1 MEGGKEGEKDDIGKE
16 GGSEGCQPNHTIQSL
31 QIWSPHTRH
40 VHRITKRV
48 LLAISITAGLAWAV
62 GLAAVLFPEW
72 TVEDA
77 NAYSTLNAH
86 IGLFETIYHVGE
98 VRDASTLRF
107 CNGLGPNYST
117 EKCVMWRVSQISA
130 LFGLGMAYTGL
141 LLLYVV
147 VGTGWI
153 RPRRIPDLVAWVWS
167 LFLLAGVCELASA
180 TAWEFL
186 VLAFMRDH
194 KKLND
199 GYSVKMGVSLLAL
212 AGVGVVFLTLPIW
225 RMVLQYCLVG
235 GGGRGGGGC
244 CRGRKNSWPSSS
256 EAAAAAAAS
265 GAASSSSSS
274 SSSSSRNGVKRPHH
288 RHSIKREGTSRWQE
302 RTADVLQ
309 LRKPRVVGVEEEEGG
324 TDEEE
329 GGATVEKQER
339 EMGTAIPLSQ

>member
-1 MEGGKEGEKDDIGKE
+1 MV
-16 GGSEGCQPNHTIQSL
+16 SPCSPSL
-31 QIWSPHTRH
+31 ASPHARH

-48 LLAISITAGLAWAV
+48 LLAISIIAGLAWAV

-130 LFGLGMAYTGL
+130 LFGLGMGYTGL

-167 LFLLAGVCELASA
+167 LYLLAGVCALASA

-199 GYSVKMGVSLLAL
+199 GYSVKMGVSLLAM
-212 AGVGVVFLTLPIW
+212 AGVGVIFLTLPLW
-225 RMVLQYCLVG
+225 RMVLQYCLV
-235 GGGRGGGGC
+235 GGGGC

-256 EAAAAAAAS
+256 EAAAAAAAAAS

-302 RTADVLQ
+302 QTADALQ
-309 LRKPRVVGVEEEEGG
+309 LRKPRVMGVEEEEGREEGKEEGG

-339 EMGTAIPLSQ
+339 EMDTAIPLSQ